1 MLGEFAPGWRPKTRP
16 KNKLRLNM
24 KKLLDPHLNVEGV
37 TILDELSSDEKAE
50 SKKLSPKKK
59 KTAAAKASPGQ
70 PAKTKTSVQSTKESN
85 ITQLKPKLSTM
96 FVELRA

>member
-24 KKLLDPHLNVEGV
+24 KKLLDPCLNVEGV

-59 KTAAAKASPGQ
+59 KTTAAKASSCQ
-70 PAKTKTSVQSTKESN
+70 PVKKKHQYSQQRNQISAR
-85 ITQLKPKLSTM
+85 LSISCLPC
-96 FVELRA
+96 FLN

>member
-24 KKLLDPHLNVEGV
+24 KKLLDPRLNVEGV

-50 SKKLSPKKK
+50 IEKMNPKSK
-59 KTAAAKASPGQ
+59 KTAAAKASPCQ
-70 PAKTKTSVQSTKESN
+70 PAKTKTSVQSAEESN
-85 ITQLKPKLSTM
+85 IS
-96 FVELRA
+96 